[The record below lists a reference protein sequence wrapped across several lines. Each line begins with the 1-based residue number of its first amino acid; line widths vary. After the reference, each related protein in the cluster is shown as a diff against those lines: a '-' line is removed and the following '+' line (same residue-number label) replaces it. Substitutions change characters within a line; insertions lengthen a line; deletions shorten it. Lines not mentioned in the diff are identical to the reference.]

1 MEFGGARGFILPVMT
16 RVQLIGEFTHQ
27 AETFAAST
35 AARSPRTLDELL
47 RLAAPRAGQRWLE
60 VACGP
65 GIISRRL
72 AGEVAAV
79 HGVDVT
85 PAMIDVARR
94 EAAAAGIANVTFA
107 LGDATELE
115 QSDGAFDGVITRF
128 SLHHIPAPGRVL
140 EEMARVARPGGAIV
154 VADHLAD
161 EDADAAAWSQEIE
174 RLRDPSHWAC
184 LNLGRLRRLGRPAGL
199 TLRDEVQ
206 LGLELD
212 FDDWLARGSGG
223 AGARDVIAGLLA
235 DPPAGARCFSV
246 QERDGRRMLGLRL
259 WAGRWVRLP

>member
-1 MEFGGARGFILPVMT
+1 MT
-16 RVQLIGEFTHQ
+16 SERIIGEFTHQ
-27 AETFAAST
+27 AESFGAST
-35 AARSPRTLDELL
+35 VAQSSRTLDELL

-72 AGEVAAV
+72 AGEVAEV

-85 PAMIDVARR
+85 PAMIDVAGR
-94 EAAAAGIANVTFA
+94 EAAAAGAANVTFS
-107 LGDATELE
+107 LGDATALD
-115 QSDGAFDGVITRF
+115 QPDGTYDGVITRF
-128 SLHHIPAPGRVL
+128 SLHHIPAPGRVV
-140 EEMARVARPGGAIV
+140 EEMARVARPGGVIV

-184 LNLGRLRRLGRPAGL
+184 VGLGRLRRMGRVAGL
-199 TLRDEVQ
+199 KLRDEVQ
-206 LGLELD
+206 LGLELE

-223 AGARDVIAGLLA
+223 PGARDVIERLLA
-235 DPPAGARCFSV
+235 APPAGARCFSV
-246 QERDGRRMLGLRL
+246 QEREGRRMLRLRM
-259 WAGRWVRLP
+259 WVGRWVR

>member
-1 MEFGGARGFILPVMT
+1 MT
-16 RVQLIGEFTHQ
+16 SQQIVGEFTHQ

-35 AARSPRTLDELL
+35 VARSPRALDELL
-47 RLAAPRAGQRWLE
+47 RLAAPRPGEQWLD

-72 AGEVAAV
+72 AAERAEV

-94 EAAAAGIANVTFA
+94 ETAAAGVDNATFA
-107 LGDATELE
+107 VGDATALE
-115 QSDGAFDGVITRF
+115 EPDGAFDGVITRF
-128 SLHHIPAPGRVL
+128 SLHHIPAPGRVFD
-140 EEMARVARPGGAIV
+140 EMARVARPGGTIV

-161 EDADAAAWSQEIE
+161 EDAEAAAWSQEIE

-184 LNLGRLRRLGRPAGL
+184 VGLGRLRRLGRVAGL
-199 TLRDEVQ
+199 KLRDEV
-206 LGLELD
+206 LLPVELE

-223 AGARDVIAGLLA
+223 PGARDVIERLLA
-235 DPPAGARCFSV
+235 DPPAGAHCFSV
-246 QERDGRRMLGLRL
+246 QERDGRRMLGLRM
-259 WAGRWVRLP
+259 WAGRWVRCPAVYPRAARSRD

>member
-1 MEFGGARGFILPVMT
+1 MT
-16 RVQLIGEFTHQ
+16 SEEIIGEFTHQ
-27 AETFAAST
+27 AETFGAST
-35 AARSPRTLDELL
+35 VARSSRTLDELL
-47 RLAAPRAGQRWLE
+47 RLAAPHAGQRWLE

-72 AGEVAAV
+72 AGEVAEV

-94 EAAAAGIANVTFA
+94 EADAAGAGNVTFT
-107 LGDATELE
+107 LGDATALE
-115 QSDGAFDGVITRF
+115 QPDGTFDGVITRF
-128 SLHHIPAPGRVL
+128 SLHHIPAPGRVF
-140 EEMARVARPGGAIV
+140 EEMARVARPGGVIV

-184 LNLGRLRRLGRPAGL
+184 LGLGRMRRLGRGAGL
-199 TLRDEVQ
+199 KLRDEV
-206 LGLELD
+206 LLPLELE

-223 AGARDVIAGLLA
+223 ADARDVIERLLA
-235 DPPAGARCFSV
+235 EPPAATRGFSV
-246 QERDGRRMLGLRL
+246 QERDGRRMLGLRM
-259 WAGRWVRLP
+259 WAGRWVR

>member
-1 MEFGGARGFILPVMT
+1 MT
-16 RVQLIGEFTHQ
+16 LEEIVGEFTHQ
-27 AETFAAST
+27 AESFATS
-35 AARSPRTLDELL
+35 AAAQSSRTLDELL

-72 AGEVAAV
+72 AGEVAEV
-79 HGVDVT
+79 HGIDVT
-85 PAMIDVARR
+85 PAMIEVARR
-94 EAAAAGIANVTFA
+94 EAAAAGASATFA
-107 LGDATELE
+107 LGDATALDEP
-115 QSDGAFDGVITRF
+115 DGSVDGVVTRF

-140 EEMARVARPGGAIV
+140 REMARVARPEGAIV

-184 LNLGRLRRLGRPAGL
+184 LRLGRLRRLGEAAGL
-199 TLRDEVQ
+199 KLREDV
-206 LGLELD
+206 LLALELD

-223 AGARDVIAGLLA
+223 PGARDVIEGLLA
-235 DPPAGARCFSV
+235 DPPPAARCFSV
-246 QERDGRRMLGLRL
+246 RERDGRRILGLRM
-259 WAGRWVRLP
+259 WAGRWVR

>member
-1 MEFGGARGFILPVMT
+1 MT
-16 RVQLIGEFTHQ
+16 SGRIIGEFTHQ
-27 AETFAAST
+27 AETFGTST
-35 AARSPRTLDELL
+35 VAQSSRTLDELL

-72 AGEVAAV
+72 AGEVGEV

-85 PAMIDVARR
+85 PAMIEVARR
-94 EAAAAGIANVTFA
+94 EAAAAGAGNVTFS
-107 LGDATELE
+107 LGDATALD
-115 QSDGAFDGVITRF
+115 QPDGAFDGVITRF

-140 EEMARVARPGGAIV
+140 EEMGRVVRPGGVVV

-184 LNLGRLRRLGRPAGL
+184 VGLGRLRRLGRVAGL
-199 TLRDEVQ
+199 KLRDE
-206 LGLELD
+206 LRLALELE

-223 AGARDVIAGLLA
+223 PGARDVIERLLA

-246 QERDGRRMLGLRL
+246 LERDGRRMLGLRL
-259 WAGRWVRLP
+259 WAGRWVR

>member
-1 MEFGGARGFILPVMT
+1 MT
-16 RVQLIGEFTHQ
+16 RAQIVGEITHQ
-27 AETFAAST
+27 AESFAAST
-35 AARSPRTLDELL
+35 VARSSRTLDELL

-72 AGEVAAV
+72 AGQVAEV
-79 HGVDVT
+79 HGIDVT
-85 PAMIDVARR
+85 PAMIELARR
-94 EAAAAGIANVTFA
+94 EAAAVGAGNVTFA
-107 LGDATELE
+107 LGDATALE
-115 QSDGAFDGVITRF
+115 EADGSFDGVITRF

-140 EEMARVARPGGAIV
+140 QEMARVARPGGGIV
-154 VADHLAD
+154 VTDHLAD

-184 LNLGRLRRLGRPAGL
+184 LGLGRLRRFGEAAGL
-199 TLRDEVQ
+199 K
-206 LGLELD
+206 LGDDVLFALELD

-223 AGARDVIAGLLA
+223 AGARDVIERLLA

-246 QERDGRRMLGLRL
+246 QERDGRRILGLRM
-259 WAGRWVRLP
+259 WAGRWVR

>member
-1 MEFGGARGFILPVMT
+1 MT
-16 RVQLIGEFTHQ
+16 REEIIGEFTHQ
-27 AETFAAST
+27 AETFGVST
-35 AARSPRTLDELL
+35 VAQSSRTLDELL

-72 AGEVAAV
+72 AGEVAEV
-79 HGVDVT
+79 HGVDLT
-85 PAMIDVARR
+85 PAMIEVARR
-94 EAAAAGIANVTFA
+94 EATAAGADNVTFA
-107 LGDATELE
+107 LGDATALD
-115 QSDGAFDGVITRF
+115 QRDGAFDGVITRF

-140 EEMARVARPGGAIV
+140 EEMARVARPRGAIV

-184 LNLGRLRRLGRPAGL
+184 LGLGRLRRLGRAAGL
-199 TLRDEVQ
+199 KLRDEV
-206 LGLELD
+206 LLPLELE

-223 AGARDVIAGLLA
+223 PGMRDVIERLLA

-246 QERDGRRMLGLRL
+246 QERGGRRMLGLRM
-259 WAGRWVRLP
+259 WAGRWVR

>member
-1 MEFGGARGFILPVMT
+1 MSSHEIVD
-16 RVQLIGEFTHQ
+16 EFTHQ
-27 AETFAAST
+27 SETFGAS
-35 AARSPRTLDELL
+35 AIARSPRMLDEML

-72 AGEVAAV
+72 SGEVSAV

-85 PAMIDVARR
+85 PAMIEVARR
-94 EAAAAGIANVTFA
+94 QAADVGADNLTFA
-107 LGDATELE
+107 VGDATALE
-115 QSDGAFDGVITRF
+115 APDASFDGVITRF

-140 EEMARVARPGGAIV
+140 EEMARVVRRGGAVV

-184 LNLGRLRRLGRPAGL
+184 LALGRLRRLGRAAGL
-199 TLRDEVQ
+199 RLQDEA
-206 LGLELD
+206 LLPLELD
-212 FDDWLARGSGG
+212 FEDWLARGSGG
-223 AGARDVIAGLLA
+223 PSARGVIERLLA
-235 DPPAGARCFSV
+235 DPPAGARCFTI
-246 QERDGRRMLGLRL
+246 QEREGRRMLGLRM
-259 WAGRWVRLP
+259 WAGRWVR

>member
-1 MEFGGARGFILPVMT
+1 
-16 RVQLIGEFTHQ
+16 
-27 AETFAAST
+27 
-35 AARSPRTLDELL
+35 
-47 RLAAPRAGQRWLE
+47 

-72 AGEVAAV
+72 ADDVAEV
-79 HGVDVT
+79 HGIDVT
-85 PAMIDVARR
+85 PAMIEVARR
-94 EAAAAGIANVTFA
+94 EASAAGAGNATFA
-107 LGDATELE
+107 LGDATALE
-115 QSDGAFDGVITRF
+115 QPDGSFDGVITRF

-140 EEMARVARPGGAIV
+140 QEMARVARPGGAIV

-184 LNLGRLRRLGRPAGL
+184 LGLGRLRRLGQDAGL
-199 TLRDEVQ
+199 KLRDDVL

-223 AGARDVIAGLLA
+223 AAARDVIERLLA
-235 DPPAGARCFSV
+235 DPPAGARFFSV
-246 QERDGRRMLGLRL
+246 EERDGRRMLGLRM
-259 WAGRWVRLP
+259 WAGRWVR

>member
-1 MEFGGARGFILPVMT
+1 MASEEIV
-16 RVQLIGEFTHQ
+16 GEFTHQ
-27 AETFAAST
+27 SETFGASVV
-35 AARSPRTLDELL
+35 ARSARTLDELV
-47 RLAAPRAGQRWLE
+47 RLAAPRAGERWLD

-94 EAAAAGIANVTFA
+94 EAAAAGTDNATFE
-107 LGDATELE
+107 LGDATALTAT
-115 QSDGAFDGVITRF
+115 DAAYDGVITRF

-140 EEMARVARPGGAIV
+140 AEMARVVRPGGAVV
-154 VADHLAD
+154 VADHLTD
-161 EDADAAAWSQEIE
+161 EDAEAAAWSQEIE

-184 LNLGRLRRLGRPAGL
+184 LALGRLRRLGAAAGL
-199 TLRDEVQ
+199 TLEDEVG

-212 FDDWLARGSGG
+212 FDDWLTRGSGG
-223 AGARDVIAGLLA
+223 AGARSVIERLLA
-235 DPPAGARCFSV
+235 DPPAGARCFGV
-246 QERDGRRMLGLRL
+246 EETGGRRILGLRM
-259 WAGRWVRLP
+259 WAGRWVR

>member
-1 MEFGGARGFILPVMT
+1 MT
-16 RVQLIGEFTHQ
+16 RERIIGEFTHQ
-27 AETFAAST
+27 ADSFGAST
-35 AARSPRTLDELL
+35 VARSSRTLDGLV

-72 AGEVAAV
+72 AAEVAEV

-85 PAMIDVARR
+85 PAMIEVARR
-94 EAAAAGIANVTFA
+94 EATAAGAGNATFA
-107 LGDATELE
+107 LGDATAHD
-115 QSDGAFDGVITRF
+115 QPDGAYDGVITRF

-140 EEMARVARPGGAIV
+140 QEMARVARPGAGIV

-184 LNLGRLRRLGRPAGL
+184 LALGRLRRLGRVAGL
-199 TLRDEVQ
+199 KLQDDVQ
-206 LGLELD
+206 LELELD

-223 AGARDVIAGLLA
+223 PGARDVIEGLLA
-235 DPPAGARCFSV
+235 DPPPGARCFSV
-246 QERDGRRMLGLRL
+246 QEHDGRRMLALRM
-259 WAGRWVRLP
+259 WVGRWVR